1 MADLL
6 TLDGVSKSFGG
17 LKVIQDVSLSVAPG
31 SRIGLIGPN
40 GAGKTTV
47 FNLIT
52 GVYPVTAGRILMGG
66 EDITRLPDWRR
77 ARHGMARSFQ
87 NIRLMPH
94 LSAVENIMLGQ
105 HLRARRWWD
114 QMAPLGLMPR
124 NRWKRDAV
132 AALEAAGLARYAD
145 ALVYNLPYG
154 VQKRLELVRAAVA
167 GARLLM
173 LDEPAA
179 GLNPTEREE
188 LLAHIEGLTSGGTAL
203 LVVEHDMGFVRRLC
217 ERVVVLNFG
226 QKIAEGRPEEVQ
238 RDPQVLEAYLGTG
251 AASGP
256 PPMLLEAEDLHVR
269 YGRTHAVAGATLS
282 VAEGEIVAVLGANG
296 AGKSSLLKAI
306 LGTVKPAGGRI
317 RFAGAEITQAPVPQR
332 IRDGLVLVPEGRR
345 ILVSMTIEENL
356 LLGAG
361 LRRDRATLPREMDAI
376 YDRFSNLA
384 ARRDMPAAVLSGG
397 EQQMLAIGRAMM
409 AKPRLMMLDEPS
421 SASRRCWW
429 TASSPCCG
437 S

>member
-6 TLDGVSKSFGG
+6 RLEGVSKSFGG
-17 LKVIQDVSLSVAPG
+17 LKVIQDFSLSVAPG

-66 EDITRLPDWRR
+66 EEITHLPDWRR

-114 QMAPLGLMPR
+114 QLAPLGLMPR

-251 AASGP
+251 AA
-256 PPMLLEAEDLHVR
+256 
-269 YGRTHAVAGATLS
+269 TGA
-282 VAEGEIVAVLGANG
+282 AA
-296 AGKSSLLKAI
+296 
-306 LGTVKPAGGRI
+306 
-317 RFAGAEITQAPVPQR
+317 
-332 IRDGLVLVPEGRR
+332 
-345 ILVSMTIEENL
+345 
-356 LLGAG
+356 
-361 LRRDRATLPREMDAI
+361 DA
-376 YDRFSNLA
+376 A
-384 ARRDMPAAVLSGG
+384 
-397 EQQMLAIGRAMM
+397 
-409 AKPRLMMLDEPS
+409 
-421 SASRRCWW
+421 
-429 TASSPCCG
+429 
-437 S
+437 

>member
-6 TLDGVSKSFGG
+6 SMDGVHKAFGG
-17 LKVIQDVSLSVAPG
+17 LKVIQDFSLSVAPG
-31 SRIGLIGPN
+31 ARIGLIGPN
-40 GAGKTTV
+40 GAGKTTI

-52 GVYPVTAGRILMGG
+52 GVYPVTSGRIVMDGA
-66 EDITRLPDWRR
+66 DITRLPDWQR

-105 HLRARRWWD
+105 HLRARRWYD
-114 QMAPLGLMPR
+114 QIAPLGLMPR
-124 NRWKRDAV
+124 NRWRADAL
-132 AALEAAGLARYAD
+132 AALEAAGLARYAA

-188 LLAHIEGLTSGGTAL
+188 LVAHIEKMTANGTAL

-251 AASGP
+251 AA
-256 PPMLLEAEDLHVR
+256 A
-269 YGRTHAVAGATLS
+269 
-282 VAEGEIVAVLGANG
+282 
-296 AGKSSLLKAI
+296 
-306 LGTVKPAGGRI
+306 
-317 RFAGAEITQAPVPQR
+317 
-332 IRDGLVLVPEGRR
+332 
-345 ILVSMTIEENL
+345 
-356 LLGAG
+356 
-361 LRRDRATLPREMDAI
+361 DA
-376 YDRFSNLA
+376 A
-384 ARRDMPAAVLSGG
+384 
-397 EQQMLAIGRAMM
+397 
-409 AKPRLMMLDEPS
+409 
-421 SASRRCWW
+421 
-429 TASSPCCG
+429 
-437 S
+437 